1 MAVETG
7 IIITSS
13 KQAFSLLNFSTCF
26 VLALGSLVYGYF
38 AGIIGTTLTKA
49 SFLSYMG
56 LIDADGKPTSD
67 SAGLIGATTGVFQA
81 GGVFGIVIAGHLADK
96 IGRKRTSI
104 YIGILGIIS
113 SAIISASQNVG
124 MFIALRFFTGATGFA
139 FMTVMTVYC
148 AELAPAALRGLYVGL
163 NGALCA
169 LGFAISSYFGVAF
182 YNVSH
187 EVQWRV
193 PIALGTVF
201 PVVLTICYLF
211 VPESP
216 RHLLMEGRKEASLK
230 VMLTQHGHGDREDFA
245 RAEFFQMEKQAELDM
260 NSDASWKQFYSKPSV
275 RRRVMIA
282 ATLAFLSQSTGN
294 LVINNYGSTL
304 WGSLGY
310 DAYTQLCFQ
319 AGYITVSPIFN
330 VIGSAFADYVGR
342 RTLLFVGFSMCLFCV
357 TVETCMI
364 SLYGAAGTNKAG
376 LATGAAMLF
385 LFQASYAICGDV
397 CVFIIVSE
405 IFPNHLRS
413 KGAIVAYT
421 ANALTNLVY
430 LQVAPT
436 AFAHIHWRFF
446 LLFISVTTCGLVWI
460 YFFVPETKG
469 VALEELAEIFGDA
482 VAVHAADI
490 TVDHDA
496 HEVHLGGKHIEEDEI
511 TSTYV
516 TETNEPKNKAAMHME
531 KSQV

>member
-1 MAVETG
+1 MTVEAG
-7 IIITSS
+7 VITSS
-13 KQAFSLLNFSTCF
+13 KQAFNLLNFSTCF
-26 VLALGSLVYGYF
+26 LLALGSLVYGYF

-56 LIDADGKPTSD
+56 LIDADGNQTVNAP
-67 SAGLIGATTGVFQA
+67 GLIGATTGVFQA
-81 GGVFGIVIAGHLADK
+81 GGVIGIIISGYLADK

-104 YIGILGIIS
+104 YIGIVGIIS

-139 FMTVMTVYC
+139 FMTVMIVYC

-182 YNVSH
+182 YNVSD

-193 PIALGTVF
+193 PVALGTVF
-201 PVVLTICYLF
+201 PVVLTFGYLF

-216 RHLLMEGRKEASLK
+216 RHLLMEGKKDASLK
-230 VMLTQHGHGDREDFA
+230 IMLRQHGRGKQEDFA

-260 NSDASWKQFYSKPSV
+260 NSDASWKQFYTKPSV
-275 RRRVMIA
+275 RRRVVIA
-282 ATLAFLSQSTGN
+282 IGLAFLSQSTGN

-304 WGSLGY
+304 WSNLGY

-319 AGYITVSPIFN
+319 AGYITVSPVFN
-330 VIGSAFADYVGR
+330 VIGSALADHFGR
-342 RTLLFVGFSMCLFCV
+342 RTLLFVGLSMCLMCV
-357 TVETCMI
+357 TVETTMI
-364 SLYGAAGTNKAG
+364 ALYGAAGTNRAG

-385 LFQASYAICGDV
+385 LFQASYAVCGDV

-405 IFPNHLRS
+405 IFPNHLRA
-413 KGAIVAYT
+413 KGSTVAYT

-436 AFAHIHWRFF
+436 AFTHIHWRFF
-446 LLFISVTTCGLVWI
+446 LLFIAVTACGLVWV

-469 VALEELAEIFGDA
+469 IALEELAEIFGDA

-496 HEVHLGGKHIEEDEI
+496 HEVHLDVHSQDEAESSYI
-511 TSTYV
+511 V
-516 TETNEPKNKAAMHME
+516 EMDAFKDKAKHME
-531 KSQV
+531 KSRV

>member
-1 MAVETG
+1 MTVEG
-7 IIITSS
+7 GLITST

-26 VLALGSLVYGYF
+26 LLALGSFVYGYF

-56 LIDADGKPTSD
+56 LIDADGNQTKNAP
-67 SAGLIGATTGVFQA
+67 GLIGAMTGVFQA
-81 GGVFGIVIAGHLADK
+81 GGIFGIIIAGHLADK

-104 YIGILGIIS
+104 SIGILGIIS

-139 FMTVMTVYC
+139 FLTVMTVYC
-148 AELAPAALRGLYVGL
+148 AELAPAALRGIYVGL

-169 LGFAISSYFGVAF
+169 LGFAVSSYFGVAF
-182 YNVSH
+182 YNVSN

-193 PIALGTVF
+193 PIALGIVF
-201 PVVLTICYLF
+201 PLVLTVGYLF

-216 RHLLMEGRKEASLK
+216 RHLLMEGRKDESLK
-230 VMLTQHGHGDREDFA
+230 IMLRQHGHGDREDFA

-260 NSDASWKQFYSKPSV
+260 QSDASWKQFYASPSV
-275 RRRVMIA
+275 RRRVAIA
-282 ATLAFLSQSTGN
+282 VGLAFLSQSTGN

-304 WGSLGY
+304 WSSLGY

-330 VIGSAFADYVGR
+330 VIGSAFADYMGR
-342 RTLLFVGFSMCLFCV
+342 RTLLLFGLSMCLTCV
-357 TVETCMI
+357 SIETAMI
-364 SLYGAAGTNKAG
+364 ALYGAEGTNRAG

-385 LFQASYAICGDV
+385 LFQASYALCGDV

-413 KGAIVAYT
+413 KGSIVAYT

-436 AFAHIHWRFF
+436 AFTHIHWRFF
-446 LLFISVTTCGLVWI
+446 LLFISVTACGLVWVF
-460 YFFVPETKG
+460 FFVPETKG
-469 VALEELAEIFGDA
+469 IALEELAEIFGDKI
-482 VAVHAADI
+482 AVHAADI

-496 HEVHLGGKHIEEDEI
+496 HEVHLEKHSQDDIVP
-511 TSTYV
+511 TYI
-516 TETNEPKNKAAMHME
+516 TETNATKDTAAVHME
-531 KSQV
+531 KSEV